1 MTAIIF
7 AQRWARKFFVH
18 FSNKAVKTI
27 SPSPTTPAAI
37 PVVAIKMIGTFQ
49 AVMKI
54 NLIYFWLYQYI
65 YFFNLLT
72 QNNWYCETLC
82 DIKVISF
89 LCFIYS
95 NKKNWFFWTIYI
107 YYLSEIIILCT
118 FKSPLIIFFWQ
129 FYKYLFFTL
138 TRNKLF
144 ISVWRWKARLYQ
156 FIYILKTDIINHTMN
171 LKYLY

>member
-1 MTAIIF
+1 MYSHAHKIEMTAIIF

-72 QNNWYCETLC
+72 QNII
-82 DIKVISF
+82 DIV
-89 LCFIYS
+89 
-95 NKKNWFFWTIYI
+95 
-107 YYLSEIIILCT
+107 
-118 FKSPLIIFFWQ
+118 
-129 FYKYLFFTL
+129 
-138 TRNKLF
+138 KLF
-144 ISVWRWKARLYQ
+144 VI
-156 FIYILKTDIINHTMN
+156 
-171 LKYLY
+171 